1 MTLPPA
7 EVNSEPPEAGLGAGA
22 AWAAG
27 DLACEPAGDLACE
40 PAGDLACEP
49 AGSVSG
55 GVAMTEGCNC
65 GVAEC

>member
-40 PAGDLACEP
+40 PAGELACEP